1 MTDAASETLKATGDA
16 KVVAQAGKEGE
27 STTRAIEG
35 QAKAEQATRSQQE
48 VMADFIAVEEQALD
62 DQALPM
68 SRRQQVLRYFSGI
81 RAQFEKDDGAGGGK
95 AKGN

>member
-1 MTDAASETLKATGDA
+1 MNDAPSETLKATGDA

-35 QAKAEQATRSQQE
+35 QAKAEQATRSRQE
-48 VMADFIAVEEQALD
+48 VMVDFIAVEEQALD

-81 RAQFEKDDGAGGGK
+81 RAQFESNEASGNGK
-95 AKGN
+95 PQGN